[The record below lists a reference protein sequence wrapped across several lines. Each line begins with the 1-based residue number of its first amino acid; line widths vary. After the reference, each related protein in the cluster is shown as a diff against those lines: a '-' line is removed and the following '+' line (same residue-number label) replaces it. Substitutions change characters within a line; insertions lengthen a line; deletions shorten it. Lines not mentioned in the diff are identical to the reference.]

1 MRRSHATKKFL
12 SAPSRF
18 GYDRDAMAGLVLRVT
33 GGNAAG
39 TDLSVTGEMLIG
51 RAADAPGDLRQDA
64 ALSRQHARIWESDGA
79 LLIIDLGSRNGTR
92 VNGRQLTAEHRLAAG
107 DTIEVGDSKLSVEGV
122 APPPEPQ
129 IPSADQLTRIGLPVA
144 HEPTPEPA
152 IPAGQATRVGGPPP
166 TPEPAIAAGQATR
179 IGGPP
184 PTPEPAI
191 PAGQATRVGG
201 PPPIPEP
208 AIPVGE
214 ATRIGGPPA
223 TPEPAIPAG
232 PATRIGAPPPP
243 LAAPPAPAGA
253 PHRVAAPVG
262 AFAPARRRRNLGA
275 ATRLWVPATLT
286 FLVIGAVAAALI
298 IYFAS
303 RGG

>member
-1 MRRSHATKKFL
+1 
-12 SAPSRF
+12 
-18 GYDRDAMAGLVLRVT
+18 MAGLVIRVT

-166 TPEPAIAAGQATR
+166 
-179 IGGPP
+179 
-184 PTPEPAI
+184 
-191 PAGQATRVGG
+191 
-201 PPPIPEP
+201 IPEP